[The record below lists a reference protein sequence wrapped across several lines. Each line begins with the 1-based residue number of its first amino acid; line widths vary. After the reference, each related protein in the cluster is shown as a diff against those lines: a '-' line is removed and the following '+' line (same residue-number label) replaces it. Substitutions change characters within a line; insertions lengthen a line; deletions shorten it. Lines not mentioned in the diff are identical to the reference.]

1 MSQRF
6 HQDFFIGYD
15 NTEVLEGLQ
24 WTGLDAAKD
33 EDWNTI
39 RELQIAKDLLEV
51 QNDENLTDTDKQT
64 KLDELNK
71 KLEALK

>member
-1 MSQRF
+1 M
-6 HQDFFIGYD
+6 DP
-15 NTEVLEGLQ
+15 
-24 WTGLDAAKD
+24 AKD

-51 QNDENLTDTDKQT
+51 QNSENLSDADKQT
-64 KLDELNK
+64 KIDELNQ